1 MKKVSEKTMR
11 KVEGG
16 AYQWRC
22 GFCHK
27 SGRVAT
33 VIGLLAAKAGH
44 NSHGSFS
51 YRKV

>member
-11 KVEGG
+11 KIDGG
-16 AYQWRC
+16 GYRWNC
-22 GFCHK
+22 GFCHR
-27 SGRVAT
+27 SGYVFT

-51 YRKV
+51 YKKA